1 MNTNANKT
9 STPQQSKTY
18 KVFIGSLPTDT
29 NREELLSYIVSF
41 LGLHNDQCKAL
52 RLHIQKDQGYSV
64 LKVPEKEHFEKLV
77 GVTHH
82 FNGKRLQ
89 VREYLTHSQA
99 KKRLR
104 EKRQK
109 K

>member
-1 MNTNANKT
+1 MNISKNKT
-9 STPQQSKTY
+9 STPQQSKVY
-18 KVFIGSLPTDT
+18 KVFIGSLPSDT
-29 NREELLSYIVSF
+29 SREELLSYIVSF
-41 LGLHNDQCKAL
+41 LGLHNDQCKTL

-64 LKVPEKEHFEKLV
+64 LKVPEQEHFEKLV
-77 GVTHH
+77 GNTH
-82 FNGKRLQ
+82 FYKGKRLQ

-109 K
+109 